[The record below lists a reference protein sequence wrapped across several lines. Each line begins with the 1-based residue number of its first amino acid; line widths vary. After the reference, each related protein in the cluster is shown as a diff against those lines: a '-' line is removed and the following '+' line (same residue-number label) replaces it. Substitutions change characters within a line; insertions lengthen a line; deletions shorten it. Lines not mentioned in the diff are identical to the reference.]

1 MREGTDGMSGEERGK
16 KHEGLGEGKKATIR
30 KALLTATQRTVHVIS
45 LSEEPAQTRT
55 VKVVSVSE
63 EPAPPKTLHIIS
75 LSEEPA
81 QTRAVNVVNVSEE
94 PTPPRTVKVR
104 IAKER
109 ISLPLERSH
118 DRLPKGVSRERVTTK
133 KVTNSSRNLRG
144 LPPS

>member
-45 LSEEPAQTRT
+45 LSEEPAQTR
-55 VKVVSVSE
+55 
-63 EPAPPKTLHIIS
+63 
-75 LSEEPA
+75 
-81 QTRAVNVVNVSEE
+81 AVNVVNVSEE

-109 ISLPLERSH
+109 ISLPLVRSH